1 MVNNY
6 YWLFFQQRTILV
18 VMNEITKRIKQY
30 KLLFNHKPTVDPVDS
45 STPDIFYILLEGVP
59 HINIPNKTR
68 KA

>member
-1 MVNNY
+1 
-6 YWLFFQQRTILV
+6 
-18 VMNEITKRIKQY
+18 MNEITKRIKQY

-45 STPDIFYILLEGVP
+45 SIPDIFYILLEGVP